1 MIIPI
6 RALARVVLGIALDG
20 ARDTAKEEARR
31 KILESQFPAVK
42 ALLAEQLAQ
51 SYSEYVKDLS
61 VGYVEAVAAMEM
73 EVSANDDEGQKLVV
87 IAENAL
93 RELEIFLEKQDQ
105 EGPIITYLKRR
116 YEEEGVKQIT
126 GRLYAGH
133 LVGRQSEGVYKIYN
147 RMAYAPLVDKNKP
160 WLSSETTAQGI
171 GEVIAQKADEIFQ
184 QAFDVDLSGEDIL
197 KT

>member
-1 MIIPI
+1 
-6 RALARVVLGIALDG
+6 
-20 ARDTAKEEARR
+20 
-31 KILESQFPAVK
+31 
-42 ALLAEQLAQ
+42 
-51 SYSEYVKDLS
+51 
-61 VGYVEAVAAMEM
+61 VEAVAAMEL
-73 EVSANDDEGQKLVV
+73 EASANEEEGEKLVV

-105 EGPIITYLKRR
+105 DGPIITYLKRR

>member
-6 RALARVVLGIALDG
+6 RALARVVLSLAFDG

-61 VGYVEAVAAMEM
+61 IGYVEAVAAMEL
-73 EVSANDDEGQKLVV
+73 EASAADGAGEKLVI

>member
-20 ARDTAKEEARR
+20 ARDTAKEEARKR
-31 KILESQFPAVK
+31 ILESQFPAVK

>member
-20 ARDTAKEEARR
+20 ARDTAKEEARK

-61 VGYVEAVAAMEM
+61 IGYVEAVEAMEL
-73 EVSANDDEGQKLVV
+73 EVGAEDNEGQKLVI

>member
-61 VGYVEAVAAMEM
+61 IGYVEAVEAMEL
-73 EVSANDDEGQKLVV
+73 EVGAEDNEGQKLVI

>member
-61 VGYVEAVAAMEM
+61 IGYVEAVAAMEL
-73 EVSANDDEGQKLVV
+73 EASAADGEGQKLVI

-184 QAFDVDLSGEDIL
+184 QAFDVDLSEEDIL

>member
-20 ARDTAKEEARR
+20 ARDTAKEEARK

-61 VGYVEAVAAMEM
+61 IGYVEAVEAMEL
-73 EVSANDDEGQKLVV
+73 EVGTKDDEGQKLVI

-184 QAFDVDLSGEDIL
+184 QAFDVDLSEGDIL

>member
-1 MIIPI
+1 MIIPV
-6 RALARVVLGIALDG
+6 RALARIVLGIALDG
-20 ARDTAKEEARR
+20 ARETAKEEARK

-61 VGYVEAVAAMEM
+61 IGYVEAVAAMEL
-73 EVSANDDEGQKLVV
+73 EASANDGEGEKLVI

-93 RELEIFLEKQDQ
+93 RELEVFLEKQDQ

-184 QAFDVDLSGEDIL
+184 QAFNVDLSGEDIL

>member
-20 ARDTAKEEARR
+20 ARDTAKEEARKR
-31 KILESQFPAVK
+31 ILESQFPAVK
-42 ALLAEQLAQ
+42 ALLSEQLAQ

>member
-105 EGPIITYLKRR
+105 DGPIITYLKRR

-133 LVGRQSEGVYKIYN
+133 LVGRQSEGIYKIYN

>member
-1 MIIPI
+1 MIIPV
-6 RALARVVLGIALDG
+6 RALARIVLGIALDG
-20 ARDTAKEEARR
+20 ARETAKEEARK

-61 VGYVEAVAAMEM
+61 IGYVEAVAAMEL
-73 EVSANDDEGQKLVV
+73 EASAADGEGEKLVI

-93 RELEIFLEKQDQ
+93 RELEVFLEKQDQ

-171 GEVIAQKADEIFQ
+171 GEVIAQKADEIF
-184 QAFDVDLSGEDIL
+184 
-197 KT
+197 

>member
-133 LVGRQSEGVYKIYN
+133 LVGRQSEGIYKIYN

>member
-6 RALARVVLGIALDG
+6 RALARVVLGLALDG
-20 ARDTAKEEARR
+20 ARDTAKKEARKR
-31 KILESQFPAVK
+31 VLESQFPAVK

-61 VGYVEAVAAMEM
+61 VGYVEAVAAMEL
-73 EVSANDDEGQKLVV
+73 EASANEEEGEKLVV

>member
-20 ARDTAKEEARR
+20 ARETAKEEARK

-61 VGYVEAVAAMEM
+61 IGYVEAVAAMEL
-73 EVSANDDEGQKLVV
+73 EASAADGEGEKLVI

>member
-1 MIIPI
+1 MIVPI

-20 ARDTAKEEARR
+20 ARDTAKEEARKR
-31 KILESQFPAVK
+31 ILESQFPAVK

-61 VGYVEAVAAMEM
+61 IGYVEAIEAMEL
-73 EVSANDDEGQKLVV
+73 EVGTEDDEGQKLVI

-184 QAFDVDLSGEDIL
+184 QAFDVDLSEGDIL

>member
-20 ARDTAKEEARR
+20 ARETAKEEARK

-61 VGYVEAVAAMEM
+61 IGYVEAVAAMEL
-73 EVSANDDEGQKLVV
+73 EASAADGEGEKLVI

-93 RELEIFLEKQDQ
+93 RELEVFLEKQDQ

>member
-6 RALARVVLGIALDG
+6 RALARVVLSLAFDG

-61 VGYVEAVAAMEM
+61 IGYVEAVAAMEL
-73 EVSANDDEGQKLVV
+73 EASAADGEGEKLVI

-160 WLSSETTAQGI
+160 WLSSETTAQGM

>member
-20 ARDTAKEEARR
+20 ARETAKEEARK

-61 VGYVEAVAAMEM
+61 IGYVEAVAAMEL
-73 EVSANDDEGQKLVV
+73 EASAADGEGEKLVI

-160 WLSSETTAQGI
+160 WLSSENTAQGI

>member
-1 MIIPI
+1 MIIPV
-6 RALARVVLGIALDG
+6 RALARIVLGIALDG
-20 ARDTAKEEARR
+20 ARETAKEEARK

-61 VGYVEAVAAMEM
+61 IGYVEAVAAMEL
-73 EVSANDDEGQKLVV
+73 EASANDGEGEKLVI

-93 RELEIFLEKQDQ
+93 RELEVFLEKQDQ

>member
-1 MIIPI
+1 MIIPV
-6 RALARVVLGIALDG
+6 RALARIVLGIALDG
-20 ARDTAKEEARR
+20 ARETAKEEARK

-61 VGYVEAVAAMEM
+61 IGYVEAVAAMEL
-73 EVSANDDEGQKLVV
+73 EASANDGEGEKLVI

-93 RELEIFLEKQDQ
+93 RELEVFLEKQDQ

-160 WLSSETTAQGI
+160 WLSSETTARGI